1 MKNLL
6 LVLAVIIIMISSA
19 GCVSTSQNIV
29 GTWTSEKLTDFPAPN
44 VTQIVI
50 VFNPGGKGT
59 ETWVYD
65 DGADYVSNMS
75 WIQNEDGSYAYAYDS
90 WLTTVSEDGMYAADE
105 EGRTFFREAGDP
117 LAGYV
122 GTWTALDVYEYNG
135 MLYTIK
141 NEIYA
146 NCTGLSFWTNQYG
159 VADKP
164 WEMVWYPYKENTY
177 INYYKEAL
185 IHFTI
190 LPDGT
195 GTDNYNLT
203 YTKS

>member
-1 MKNLL
+1 MGCMLLMKMD
-6 LVLAVIIIMISSA
+6 APF
-19 GCVSTSQNIV
+19 
-29 GTWTSEKLTDFPAPN
+29 SEK
-44 VTQIVI
+44 
-50 VFNPGGKGT
+50 
-59 ETWVYD
+59 
-65 DGADYVSNMS
+65 
-75 WIQNEDGSYAYAYDS
+75 
-90 WLTTVSEDGMYAADE
+90 
-105 EGRTFFREAGDP
+105 REIPLQDP

-190 LPDGT
+190 LPD
-195 GTDNYNLT
+195 
-203 YTKS
+203 